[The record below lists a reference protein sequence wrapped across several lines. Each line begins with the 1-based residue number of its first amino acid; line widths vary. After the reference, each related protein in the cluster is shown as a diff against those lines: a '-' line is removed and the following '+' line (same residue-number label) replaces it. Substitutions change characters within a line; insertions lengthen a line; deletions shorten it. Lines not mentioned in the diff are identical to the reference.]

1 MDTRNLTRPAS
12 SELKYEYYTVTL
24 DSVGQDSANTF
35 TCYLT
40 QPIRNIVEAK
50 LIAAHIKTTEV
61 TEHCYIAIDEL
72 DSKYMERTSNVYEGQ
87 PNMTQIRNSFASLV
101 SDSVSLNPSGND
113 SIILFKDEYPV
124 ETHYTFPIGSVDR
137 FRVKIYDQRGQTLTN
152 PIITAGHNFIVIR
165 LKCEITAQ
173 GVKGFNLDTPQIP
186 IRDEDPTNRKLSE
199 KIKELRNLFEVDE
212 IDWVTFENMK
222 QKLLDDYI
230 CRTTQQTIQSPI

>member
-1 MDTRNLTRPAS
+1 MDTRTLTKPKPS
-12 SELKYEYYTVTL
+12 DLKYEYYTVTL
-24 DSVGQDSANTF
+24 DSVGQTSANTF

-61 TEHCYIAIDEL
+61 TEHCYITIDEL

-124 ETHYTFPIGSVDR
+124 QTHYTFPIGSVDR
-137 FRVKIYDQRGQTLTN
+137 FRVKIYDQSGRTLTN
-152 PIITAGHNFIVIR
+152 PVITSGHNFIVIR
-165 LKCEITAQ
+165 LKCEITAR
-173 GVKGFNLDTPQIP
+173 GVRGLNPDAPQIP
-186 IRDEDPTNRKLSE
+186 LIDKGSSLSD
-199 KIKELRNLFEVDE
+199 KIKELRSLLDIGE
-212 IDWVTFENMK
+212 IDQVTFDNAK

-230 CRTTQQTIQSPI
+230 CRTTQQTIQSQI

>member
-1 MDTRNLTRPAS
+1 MDTRNLTRPTS
-12 SELKYEYYTVTL
+12 SNMKYEYYTVTL
-24 DSVGQDSANTF
+24 DSVGQNSANTF
-35 TCYLT
+35 TCHLT
-40 QPIRNIVEAK
+40 QPIRNIVNAK
-50 LIAAHIKTTEV
+50 LIAAHIKTTEI

-124 ETHYTFPIGSVDR
+124 ETNYTFPIGSVDR
-137 FRVKIYDQRGQTLTN
+137 FRVKIYDQSGQTLTN
-152 PIITAGHNFIVIR
+152 PVITAGHNFIVIR

-173 GVKGFNLDTPQIP
+173 GVGNIP
-186 IRDEDPTNRKLSE
+186 MSVKDEDPINQKLSE
-199 KIKELRNLFEVDE
+199 KIKELRKLFEADE
-212 IDWVTFENMK
+212 IDRVTFENMK

-230 CRTTQQTIQSPI
+230 CRTTQQIIQSQI

>member
-1 MDTRNLTRPAS
+1 MHTRNLTRPTPP
-12 SELKYEYYTVTL
+12 ELKYEYYTVTL

-40 QPIRNIVEAK
+40 QPIRNIVNAK
-50 LIAAHIKTTEV
+50 LIAAHIKTTEL

-124 ETHYTFPIGSVDR
+124 ETNYTFPIGSIDR
-137 FRVKIYDQRGQTLTN
+137 FKVKIYDQRGQTLTN
-152 PIITAGHNFIVIR
+152 PIITTGHNFIVIR
-165 LKCEITAQ
+165 LKCEITVQ
-173 GVKGFNLDTPQIP
+173 GVRGFNPDTPQIP
-186 IRDEDPTNRKLSE
+186 IKDESSLSE

-230 CRTTQQTIQSPI
+230 CRTTQQTIQSQI

>member
-1 MDTRNLTRPAS
+1 MDTRTLTKPDPS
-12 SELKYEYYTVTL
+12 DLKYEYYTVTL
-24 DSVGQDSANTF
+24 DSVGQTSANTF

-61 TEHCYIAIDEL
+61 TEHCYVTIEEL

-87 PNMTQIRNSFASLV
+87 PGMTQIRNSFASLV

-137 FRVKIYDQRGQTLTN
+137 FRVKIYDQRGRTLTN
-152 PIITAGHNFIVIR
+152 PVITAGHNFIVLR

-173 GVKGFNLDTPQIP
+173 GVKGFNPDAPQIP
-186 IRDEDPTNRKLSE
+186 LRDEGSSLSE
-199 KIKELRNLFEVDE
+199 KIKDLRTLLEARE
-212 IDWVTFENMK
+212 IDKETFENIK
-222 QKLLDDYI
+222 QKLLDDYL
-230 CRTTQQTIQSPI
+230 S

>member
-1 MDTRNLTRPAS
+1 MDTRNLTKPEPS
-12 SELKYEYYTVTL
+12 DLKYEYYTVTL
-24 DSVGQDSANTF
+24 DSVGQTSANTF

-40 QPIRNIVEAK
+40 QPIHNIVEAK

-124 ETHYTFPIGSVDR
+124 QTHYTFPIGSVDR
-137 FRVKIYDQRGQTLTN
+137 FRVKIYDQSGKTLTN
-152 PIITAGHNFIVIR
+152 PVIADGHNFIVIR
-165 LKCEITAQ
+165 LKCEITAR
-173 GVKGFNLDTPQIP
+173 GVSGFNPHAPQIP
-186 IRDEDPTNRKLSE
+186 VIDKGSSLSD
-199 KIKELRNLFEVDE
+199 KIKELRNLLDIGE
-212 IDWVTFENMK
+212 IDQVTFDNTK
-222 QKLLDDYI
+222 QKLLDDYL
-230 CRTTQQTIQSPI
+230 S

>member
-1 MDTRNLTRPAS
+1 MDTRTLTKPVPS
-12 SELKYEYYTVTL
+12 DLKYEYYTVTL
-24 DSVGQDSANTF
+24 DSVGQTSANAF

-61 TEHCYIAIDEL
+61 TEHCYITIEEL

-87 PNMTQIRNSFASLV
+87 PGMTQIRNSFASLV

-124 ETHYTFPIGSVDR
+124 QSQYTFPIGSVDR

-152 PIITAGHNFIVIR
+152 PVISAGNNFIVIR
-165 LKCEITAQ
+165 LKCQITTQ
-173 GVKGFNLDTPQIP
+173 GVRGFNPDAIEIP
-186 IRDEDPTNRKLSE
+186 IKDESSLSE
-199 KIKELRNLFEVDE
+199 KIQELRTLLETRE
-212 IDWVTFENMK
+212 IDKETFENIK
-222 QKLLDDYI
+222 QKLLDDYL
-230 CRTTQQTIQSPI
+230 S

>member
-1 MDTRNLTRPAS
+1 MDTRTLTKPDPS
-12 SELKYEYYTVTL
+12 DLKYEYYTVTL
-24 DSVGQDSANTF
+24 DSVGQTSANTF

-40 QPIRNIVEAK
+40 QPIRNIVDAK

-61 TEHCYIAIDEL
+61 TEHCYITIDEL

-113 SIILFKDEYPV
+113 SVILFKDEYPV

-137 FRVKIYDQRGQTLTN
+137 FRVKIYDQRGRTLTN
-152 PIITAGHNFIVIR
+152 PVITAGNNFIVLR

-173 GVKGFNLDTPQIP
+173 GVKGFNPDAPQIP
-186 IRDEDPTNRKLSE
+186 VIDEGSSLSD
-199 KIKELRNLFEVDE
+199 KIKELRSLLDIGE
-212 IDWVTFENMK
+212 IDQVTFDNAK
-222 QKLLDDYI
+222 QKLLDDYL
-230 CRTTQQTIQSPI
+230 S

>member
-1 MDTRNLTRPAS
+1 MDTRTLTKPDPS
-12 SELKYEYYTVTL
+12 DLKYEYYTVTL
-24 DSVGQDSANTF
+24 DSVGQTSANTF

-61 TEHCYIAIDEL
+61 TEHCYITIDEL

-124 ETHYTFPIGSVDR
+124 QTHYTFPVGSVDR
-137 FRVKIYDQRGQTLTN
+137 FRVKIYDQSGKTLTN
-152 PIITAGHNFIVIR
+152 PVIANGHNFIVLR
-165 LKCEITAQ
+165 LKCEITARS
-173 GVKGFNLDTPQIP
+173 VSGFNPDVPQIP
-186 IRDEDPTNRKLSE
+186 VIDKGSSLSD
-199 KIKELRNLFEVDE
+199 KIKELRSLLDIGE
-212 IDWVTFENMK
+212 IDQVTFDNAK
-222 QKLLDDYI
+222 QKLLDDYL
-230 CRTTQQTIQSPI
+230 S